1 MKRIETLQE
10 NIFTQIAKWLALS
23 QLKKELPK
31 AMKQLEED
39 PITVSTLQNL
49 QYHSEQLQKLLP
61 DFCKRNPHSNLC
73 KKNKK

>member
-23 QLKKELPK
+23 QLKRELPK
-31 AMKQLEED
+31 AMKQVEED
-39 PITVSTLQNL
+39 PITASTLQNL
-49 QYHSEQLQKLLP
+49 QYHADKLQKLLP

-73 KKNKK
+73 NKSKK